1 MRKKRV
7 ARNADLGH
15 DGAMIA
21 HTLQRIAAAIEH
33 LAWNVE
39 RQPRLAELAQAA
51 GLSPAKVTAQLLW
64 V

>member
-1 MRKKRV
+1 
-7 ARNADLGH
+7 
-15 DGAMIA
+15 MIA